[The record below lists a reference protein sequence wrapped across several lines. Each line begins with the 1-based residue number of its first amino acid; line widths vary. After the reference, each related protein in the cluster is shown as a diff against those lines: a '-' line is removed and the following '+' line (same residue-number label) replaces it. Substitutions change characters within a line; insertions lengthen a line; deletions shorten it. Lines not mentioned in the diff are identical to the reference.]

1 MQPSYPIEI
10 EKQMLEMFSRL
21 SEKDKRLYAGV
32 EALKFQAKATFDFLR
47 NVQGFNVNEL
57 EKGSQT
63 KTMPTKI

>member
-1 MQPSYPIEI
+1 MPPSYLMEI
-10 EKQMLEMFSRL
+10 EKLMQEMFGRL
-21 SEKDKRLYAGV
+21 SEKDKRLRAGV

>member
-1 MQPSYPIEI
+1 
-10 EKQMLEMFSRL
+10 MFGRL
-21 SEKDKRLYAGV
+21 SEKDKRLRAGV

>member
-1 MQPSYPIEI
+1 MEI
-10 EKQMLEMFSRL
+10 EKLMQEMFGRL
-21 SEKDKRLYAGV
+21 SEKDKRLRAGV

>member
-1 MQPSYPIEI
+1 MPPSYPIEI
-10 EKQMLEMFSRL
+10 EKQMQEMFGRL
-21 SEKDKRLYAGV
+21 SEKDKRLHAGV

-63 KTMPTKI
+63 KTTPTKI

>member
-1 MQPSYPIEI
+1 MEI
-10 EKQMLEMFSRL
+10 ERQMQEMFGRL
-21 SEKDKRLYAGV
+21 SKKDKRLHTGV

-47 NVQGFNVNEL
+47 NVQGSNMNEL

>member
-1 MQPSYPIEI
+1 MEI
-10 EKQMLEMFSRL
+10 EKLMQEMFGRL
-21 SEKDKRLYAGV
+21 SEKDKRLRAGV

-47 NVQGFNVNEL
+47 NVQGSNVNEL